1 MGQRKLQWGILST
14 AHIARRL
21 IPAIRAAE
29 RAELRAVASRKAGRA
44 ESYAAQWQIPRAYGS
59 YEALLE
65 DPDIDVV
72 YIPLPNSL
80 HAPWTVRAA
89 EAGKHVLCE
98 KPLALSVAECDQI
111 IAAAASAG
119 VVVAEAVMYLYH
131 PLLHKAR
138 QLVAD
143 GAVGQPRLVRGTFS
157 VFLGRPDDVRWKPE
171 LGGGALW
178 DLGSYPVSFIRY
190 IAGEP
195 DEVFG
200 WQVLTAGGVDG
211 SFAGLLR
218 YGEQRLGAFDCSL
231 EQQFCVQAEV
241 LGDEGRLIVERP
253 YLITEASRIVLERG
267 WDREEIVVP
276 GQSAYQCEVEALT
289 AAVLDG
295 AALPVPLS
303 SSRANIA
310 TLAALY
316 ESARRG
322 QPISLECGNPVA
334 AKSR

>member
-1 MGQRKLQWGILST
+1 MALHKLKWGLLST
-14 AHIARRL
+14 ARIAQRL

-29 RAELRAVASRKAGRA
+29 RTEWLGVASRSESRA
-44 ESYAAQWQIPRAYGS
+44 EAYAAEWQIPRAYGS
-59 YEALLE
+59 YEALLD
-65 DPDIDVV
+65 DPGIDVV

-80 HAPWTVRAA
+80 HAEWTVRAV

-98 KPLALSVAECDQI
+98 KPLALSVSECDRI
-111 IAAAASAG
+111 IAAAESAG

-138 QLVAD
+138 QLVAE

-157 VFLGRPDDVRWKPE
+157 YVLDRPDDVRWQPE

-178 DLGSYPVSFIRY
+178 DVGSYPVSFVRW

-200 WQVLTAGGVDG
+200 WQMLTPGGIDG

-218 YGEQRLGAFDCSL
+218 YGEDRLGIFDCSL
-231 EQQFCVQAEV
+231 QQQFRVQAEV
-241 LGDEGRLIVERP
+241 VGSEGRIAVERP
-253 YLITEASRIVLERG
+253 YLVTDASRIILERD
-267 WDREEIVVP
+267 WDKEEIVVP
-276 GQSAYQCEVEALT
+276 GGSAYQCEVEALT

-295 AALPVPLS
+295 AALPVSLT
-303 SSRANIA
+303 SSRANVA
-310 TLAALY
+310 TLTALY
-316 ESARRG
+316 ESARQG
-322 QPISLECGNPVA
+322 APVVMRP
-334 AKSR
+334 S